1 MTVLNDV
8 RSRLNATEMLSVRRP
23 TSPAEVAAMVV
34 ASAGRGVPLC
44 PAGTLHS
51 MGGQQFARG
60 GISISSSGLQEIGPL
75 DPDSGTVWVQAGVRW
90 PRLIRWLLDSQQE
103 SALKLSIIQKQTGAD
118 ELSLGGAVSSNI
130 HGRVLGHRPIVDDI
144 EAFYVTNANGDR
156 VRCSR
161 VENTALFSLAVG
173 GYGLLRFIDSVSLRL
188 QERKKLVRRVRE
200 VALDD
205 VVPVLEQH
213 TRDGAAYGDFQY
225 MTDESSAD
233 FMAKGIVSTYLPVE
247 QDGEIPEGQIGLSS
261 EDWLRLY
268 ILAHTDKAAAYDHYA
283 AHYLQTDGQIYWSD
297 YNQFSP

>member
-1 MTVLNDV
+1 
-8 RSRLNATEMLSVRRP
+8 MLSVRRP

-90 PRLIRWLLDSQQE
+90 PRLIRWLLDSQQD

-130 HGRVLGHRPIVDDI
+130 HRRVLGHRPIVDDI

-156 VRCSR
+156 IRCSR
-161 VENTALFSLAVG
+161 VENTELFSLAVG
-173 GYGLLRFIDSVSLRL
+173 GYRSRHWPDLLRL
-188 QERKKLVRRVRE
+188 QTDRRR
-200 VALDD
+200 
-205 VVPVLEQH
+205 P
-213 TRDGAAYGDFQY
+213 TRTGG
-225 MTDESSAD
+225 SA
-233 FMAKGIVSTYLPVE
+233 
-247 QDGEIPEGQIGLSS
+247 
-261 EDWLRLY
+261 
-268 ILAHTDKAAAYDHYA
+268 
-283 AHYLQTDGQIYWSD
+283 
-297 YNQFSP
+297 